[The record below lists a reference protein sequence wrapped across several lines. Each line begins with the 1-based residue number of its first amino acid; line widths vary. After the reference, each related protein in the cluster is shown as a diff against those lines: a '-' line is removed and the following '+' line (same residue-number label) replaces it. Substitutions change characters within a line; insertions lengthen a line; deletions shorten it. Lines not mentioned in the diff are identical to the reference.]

1 MPAALGEKRKH
12 GGGRFLDR
20 AARDIDRCPTAHA
33 RRDCLLF
40 SRAGALGPVQVAGY
54 SFAGG
59 PVSGPGGGE
68 DFPGGGGREFWVFV
82 SRDLDLWAYQRGVTL
97 DFSPPGKPTDNA
109 FIESFNGKFR
119 AECLNAHGFL
129 SVRFVRKWG
138 LGADNVRLVH
148 FVRARISAENAQYG
162 AASAGCGAYSGSNLP
177 VSGPAVADAFCPRA
191 DGDWNSI
198 FGSGAPIRQ
207 CLSDAALFQLTLERK
222 GHRNRR
228 TGDCRG
234 DETIRRR
241 RNLCLFRAVVGCS
254 NSRGMAINPDAT
266 STIVRGYAKVPQ
278 WVAQTKRSAPPD
290 RFITTIAAATA
301 PRTRRRSC

>member
-12 GGGRFLDR
+12 GGGCFLDR

-68 DFPGGGGREFWVFV
+68 DFPGGGGGEFWVFV

-138 LGADNVRLVH
+138 LKDRGRTMSVL
-148 FVRARISAENAQYG
+148 SAPEFGRKCAVWRG
-162 AASAGCGAYSGSNLP
+162 VGGLRGLFRFKFACFP
-177 VSGPAVADAFCPRA
+177 VPAEVDGFSPRA
-191 DGDWNSI
+191 DGDWNSA

-228 TGDCRG
+228 TGDCRE

-254 NSRGMAINPDAT
+254 NSRGMGHQSRRHKHHRQGLCKSSSMGCANQAL
-266 STIVRGYAKVPQ
+266 STTEPFHHHHCRGHGPQ
-278 WVAQTKRSAPPD
+278 NS
-290 RFITTIAAATA
+290 
-301 PRTRRRSC
+301 